1 MRRRKFITLFGGIAF
16 AWPFAALA
24 QQAEHVRRL
33 GVLMNLTADD
43 PVAKARIGTLQQ
55 GLQQLGWIERRN
67 LQVDYRWT
75 AGGDDELRRYAT
87 ELVALAPDVI
97 LGTGSPPVLAL
108 RRATRTV
115 PIVFVLVADPVGA
128 GFVESLARPG
138 GNATGFTPFEYGVGA
153 KWLELIREIVP
164 NVKRIAVLREASNPG
179 GIGMFVAIQS
189 AALPLGIELRPI
201 DGGSGSSEIERGV
214 AAFAREPGG
223 ALIVTATPMA
233 NIHRDL
239 IIALAARHR
248 LAAIYGFRFH
258 VEQGGLIAYA
268 PDQLE
273 QYRQAAS
280 YVDRILKGEKPGDL
294 PVQAPTKYELVINLK
309 TAKAL
314 GLTVPQSLLARAD
327 EVIE

>member
-1 MRRRKFITLFGGIAF
+1 MQRREFIAALGSAV
-16 AWPFAALA
+16 AWPLVAHA

-97 LGTGSPPVLAL
+97 LGTGSPPVVAL

-128 GFVESLARPG
+128 GFVESLARPS

-164 NVKRIAVLREASNPG
+164 NVKRVAVLREASNPG

-248 LAAIYGFRFH
+248 LPAIYGFRFH